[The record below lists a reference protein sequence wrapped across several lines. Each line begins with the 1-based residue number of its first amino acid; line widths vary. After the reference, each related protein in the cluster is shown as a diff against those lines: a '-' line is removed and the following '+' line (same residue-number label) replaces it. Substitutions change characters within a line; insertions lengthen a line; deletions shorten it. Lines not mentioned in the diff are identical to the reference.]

1 MRGVSDQAVHPLYD
15 PTTWEYDIGLVTLDR
30 SVSVSAYIRPV
41 CLPLLPGDL
50 GQGKHKTWV
59 VTGWGTTDPY
69 RVKNAQTLQQV
80 QVSKLGK
87 VKEKLNIANY
97 DVLNIVVV
105 VFIIFVAVHIR
116 FTYAE

>member
-30 SVSVSAYIRPV
+30 SVTVSAYIRPV
-41 CLPLLPGDL
+41 CLPLLPGGLD
-50 GQGKHKTWV
+50 QGKHKTWV

-97 DVLNIVVV
+97 DEV
-105 VFIIFVAVHIR
+105 
-116 FTYAE
+116 TTQSY